1 MTRVT
6 KNKFAN
12 EIRTKHPGS
21 YDDLTDEKLVE
32 LWLKKFPED
41 RDKIIKVKLLEFFNV
56 KYYNFLVLL
65 FVCNVVPVYV
75 FYHPGTLFF
84 RHFDEGLGVS
94 TLYKKHNDTW
104 LIVFVFTLIILMYGI
119 KNLKNIKYLLASL
132 ISILYIIGLYFYPI
146 NYFHF
151 DNNFNHHLNQESIIY
166 SLSIIT
172 YNTILSFYYLREF
185 NK

>member
-1 MTRVT
+1 M
-6 KNKFAN
+6 KKYKLKDFAN

-21 YDDLTDEKLVE
+21 YDDLSDDKLVE
-32 LWLKKFPED
+32 LWLKKNPED
-41 RDKIIKVKLLEFFNV
+41 RDKIIKVKLLKFFNV

-75 FYHPGTLFF
+75 FYHPGALFF
-84 RHFDEGLGVS
+84 PHFDEGLGVS
-94 TLYKKHNDTW
+94 SLYKKHTDTW
-104 LIVFVFTLIILMYGI
+104 LIVFVFTLIILMYGL
-119 KNLKNIKYLLASL
+119 KNLKNIKYSLASL

-151 DNNFNHHLNQESIIY
+151 DENFSHHLNQECIIY

-172 YNTILSFYYLREF
+172 YNTFLSFYYIGKS